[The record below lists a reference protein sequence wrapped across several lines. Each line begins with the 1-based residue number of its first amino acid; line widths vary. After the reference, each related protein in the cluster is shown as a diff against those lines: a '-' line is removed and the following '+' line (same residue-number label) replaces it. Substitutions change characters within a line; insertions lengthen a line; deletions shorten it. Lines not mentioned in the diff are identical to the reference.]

1 MRDIVAVIRSWG
13 RRGRDAQCTAPR
25 CARGYGQLR
34 VCTVGLCYDT
44 PSVAVGLFPVIGPG
58 VAKAEILAK

>member
-34 VCTVGLCYDT
+34 VCTVGLCYDM
-44 PSVAVGLFPVIGPG
+44 PSVEAMPFPIAVPDKPPWTLS
-58 VAKAEILAK
+58 